1 MFYQGLLF
9 VEWEVSCLKSA
20 ACLTANDVDDV
31 LEDLCTEDVGIK
43 IMEKLLIG
51 NFRKLNERG
60 NKVTEVFTYIKRNS
74 HIYILIHDRNK
85 KKCLEIPS
93 YGIVKG
99 PRNSVIPKI
108 SWKETSPKRNIIRLI
123 IHLRSAFVWEFL
135 YLAVNL

>member
-1 MFYQGLLF
+1 M
-9 VEWEVSCLKSA
+9 
-20 ACLTANDVDDV
+20 DDV

-74 HIYILIHDRNK
+74 HIYILIHDPNYK

-93 YGIVKG
+93 YVIVQG

-108 SWKETSPKRNIIRLI
+108 S
-123 IHLRSAFVWEFL
+123 
-135 YLAVNL
+135 